1 VAAPYALPSVTTSIF
16 VDSNRV
22 DTYTPTGTLDK
33 PFKTLSAALATVT
46 KASQIVMAPGAYTEA
61 IANYPLYP
69 IVLYGNGSTLTLT
82 VAATITLDYTAFDL
96 NVVAPNGVTFA
107 GVSAST
113 KFLIRDRTC
122 IGPITLSQGLLDVQS
137 STLAWNT
144 TADVLTVSGGNL
156 ISIANINT
164 LPLVQTGGTVNIEN
178 SIWNTA
184 RANTYLINSSVGQIN
199 IANSTIANTSA
210 TAGGGIYIHNAQTS
224 AAPNAIANCVVGA
237 VNAVNVASGVTL
249 YSKVATTGTTV
260 LTTAVGVPD
269 VSGNI
274 LTNQSSA
281 SLGAETL
288 SATWG
293 LGTGWSGTFA
303 TGFTH
308 TTGNTATLTEATT
321 YTSGGLYTVAWT
333 VTGRTAGSFTVAVGG
348 ISQGSI
354 TATGSIG
361 PKFTAT
367 TAIVV
372 TPTTDFDGT
381 IVLSVKSIIAQPAT
395 STWLDAAGG
404 VSLEIRSTD
413 ASQQATAIGQ
423 AAGRNNTTGSTWTAI
438 GYGAGRNN
446 TTGSSWTAIGYC
458 AGQNNTTGG
467 SWTAIGRGA
476 GQNNTAGI
484 WWTAIGQAAG
494 QNNTTGINWT
504 AIGYGTGRNNTTGSS
519 WTAIGYG
526 TGRNNTTGSS
536 WTAIGYSAGLYQL
549 GSNWFAID
557 GYGDRVSAANEL
569 ANTPIIG
576 TLASTAAAQ
585 TLSLN
590 AVTTVYS
597 VNEQNTTLS
606 TSQTLAANCTGN
618 QVIGASSLSIALP
631 TAPFAGEEITFLQ
644 HGYAFTLTAASA
656 IIYYGSATAVASA
669 SIPAAN
675 AITRA
680 IYDGSAWNVR

>member
-1 VAAPYALPSVTTSIF
+1 MAARYVRIGQYPDYRDEVRGTLAEILASTANPGTYAAPEDVAGCTLEMGADGKWV
-16 VDSNRV
+16 
-22 DTYTPTGTLDK
+22 GTLGS
-33 PFKTLSAALATVT
+33 LSKATADALYSSGALANLAT
-46 KASQIVMAPGAYTEA
+46 GATYRDTSGTQYA
-61 IANYPLYP
+61 YSAGWGW
-69 IVLYGNGSTLTLT
+69 V
-82 VAATITLDYTAFDL
+82 
-96 NVVAPNGVTFA
+96 
-107 GVSAST
+107 GVS
-113 KFLIRDRTC
+113 
-122 IGPITLSQGLLDVQS
+122 
-137 STLAWNT
+137 N
-144 TADVLTVSGGNL
+144 
-156 ISIANINT
+156 
-164 LPLVQTGGTVNIEN
+164 
-178 SIWNTA
+178 
-184 RANTYLINSSVGQIN
+184 
-199 IANSTIANTSA
+199 
-210 TAGGGIYIHNAQTS
+210 
-224 AAPNAIANCVVGA
+224 
-237 VNAVNVASGVTL
+237 
-249 YSKVATTGTTV
+249 
-260 LTTAVGVPD
+260 

-274 LTNQSSA
+274 LTNQSAA
-281 SLGAETL
+281 SLDAENL

-293 LGTGWSGTFA
+293 LGAGWSGTFA

-308 TTGNTATLTEATT
+308 AAGNTAALTEATT

-372 TPTTDFDGT
+372 TPTTDFNGT

-395 STWLDAAGG
+395 STWLDAAGS

-413 ASQQATAIGQ
+413 ASRQALAIGGAAGQNNTTGIGWTAIGQ
-423 AAGRNNTTGSTWTAI
+423 T
-438 GYGAGRNN
+438 
-446 TTGSSWTAIGYC
+446 

-467 SWTAIGRGA
+467 SWTAIGQGA
-476 GQNNTAGI
+476 GQ
-484 WWTAIGQAAG
+484 
-494 QNNTTGINWT
+494 
-504 AIGYGTGRNNTTGSS
+504 NNTTGSS
-519 WTAIGYG
+519 WTAIGQSAG
-526 TGRNNTTGSS
+526 QSNATGYSWTAIGQGAGQNNTTGYSWTAIGQGAGLNNTTGSS
-536 WTAIGYSAGLYQL
+536 WAAIGQGAGLNNTTGGNWTALGRSAGRYQL
-549 GSNWFAID
+549 GSNWVAID
-557 GYGDRVSAANEL
+557 GYGDRGTSANEL

-576 TLASTAAAQ
+576 TLAATAAAQ
-585 TLSLN
+585 TLSIN

-644 HGYAFTLTAASA
+644 HGYAFTLTAGSA